1 MSLARATSVVNDVA
15 CTVCGCVCDDLR
27 LHVRDNR
34 IERIE
39 NDCPL
44 ARPWFQAVQ
53 AAPPQPIAQIQGQT
67 AALDDAVQRAADLLG
82 SAKSPLIYGLSRS
95 STDGQRAACALAD
108 FLGATIDTTASL
120 CHAPSIMALQAVGES
135 TCSLGEIR
143 HRCDLIIYWG
153 SDPLTSHP
161 RHLER
166 YSVDA
171 PGMFATAERNPLRS
185 LHQPSSSSADDAGNG
200 EADASGKNAAAP
212 SANGM
217 NSGLRHGRTL
227 VVVDVKPTA
236 TAHRA
241 DLFLQLRPGS
251 DFDALWTLRAL
262 LRGIEPAS
270 ETVGGLP
277 LDALR
282 DLVRRMKECRSG
294 AVYFGRGLA
303 TRRAGHANVEAL
315 LRLVT
320 DLNAHTRFY
329 ARRMRVYGDVAGADS
344 VLCWQ
349 TGYPFSVNLARG
361 FPRYSPGEYSADAL
375 LSRGEVDACL
385 LVGSEGIEPLSLPA
399 KEHLQRIPTI
409 VLDYPHARSPIEPA
423 VRFTTAIYGIHREGT
438 AYRMDEI
445 PIPLRRALDAPYPSD
460 GEVLRAILRS
470 VGGKP

>member
-1 MSLARATSVVNDVA
+1 MSLARATSVVDDVA

-34 IERIE
+34 IERVE

-53 AAPPQPIAQIQGQT
+53 AAPPQPIAQIEGQA
-67 AALDDAVQRAADLLG
+67 AALDGAAQRAADFL
-82 SAKSPLIYGLSRS
+82 SRAKSPLIYGLSRS

-143 HRCDLIIYWG
+143 HRCDLILYWG

-171 PGMFATAERNPLRS
+171 PSMFATVERNSR
-185 LHQPSSSSADDAGNG
+185 Q
-200 EADASGKNAAAP
+200 
-212 SANGM
+212 
-217 NSGLRHGRTL
+217 GRTL

-236 TAHRA
+236 TARRA

-251 DFDALWTLRAL
+251 DFDVLWTLRAL
-262 LRGIEPAS
+262 LRGIEPGG

-282 DLVRRMKECRSG
+282 DLIRRMKECRSG

-303 TRRAGHANVEAL
+303 TLKAGHANVEAL

-361 FPRYSPGEYSADAL
+361 YPRYSPGEYSADAL
-375 LSRGEVDACL
+375 LSRQEVDACL
-385 LVGSEGIEPLSLPA
+385 LVGSEGIEPLSQPA

-409 VLDYPHARSPIEPA
+409 VLDYPHASSPFEPT

-470 VGGKP
+470 AGGRR